1 MESYISEDD
10 KGGGCG
16 GGGGRT
22 MSIGVIDFLL
32 ISVTCALKLHSK
44 VFCYGY

>member
-1 MESYISEDD
+1 MFVRR
-10 KGGGCG
+10 KG
-16 GGGGRT
+16 GGGGWVVQT